1 TRSHQFYECRYHPP
15 ADVSI

>member
-1 TRSHQFYECRYHPP
+1 HPP